1 MLAQQLVN
9 GLFLGA
15 VYALFAVGYTLVFG
29 VLDIL
34 NLAHAA
40 IFMIAAFAAY
50 SLVAA
55 GLPIAVGVRRRRA
68 ARGRGRHPARP
79 GRVRTAAPPQRR
91 NARAADLIDRGRDHH
106 RRDRA
111 RDLRHRRAALRS
123 GRDRRAADSP
133 RRGNLHRSRGHHL
146 RHRDRLDARA
156 ELRAARTTL
165 GRSIRAV
172 SQDRIAAALLGVD
185 IERTI
190 AATFF
195 IASALGGAAGILTG
209 LEYNSV
215 SIDMATSIELKG
227 LAVIILGGMGSI
239 TGAVI
244 GGFVIGAVETLA
256 IAFGLS
262 AWRDALTF
270 GVMFVILVARPAG
283 IFGARALAQ
292 RMTFVVEFYAHHSRL
307 LDQIGIN
314 ALLALSL
321 SVSLQAGPTGARA
334 GRPGR
339 HRRLRL
345 SDREHAIPLAA
356 GGEHRAGRRVFDAR
370 RGTARLPGAQAAR
383 HLSRHRDHRLRRDR
397 ARHRQQPQDH
407 GRRRGLERHP
417 QRREYG
423 G

>member
-40 IFMIAAFAAY
+40 IFMIAAFTAY

-55 GLPIAVGVRRRRA
+55 GMPIGVGFAGGVLLA
-68 ARGRGRHPARP
+68 GVVGILLD
-79 GRVRTAAPPQRR
+79 RVAFAPLRRR
-91 NARAADLIDRGRDHH
+91 NAGTLVPLISSIGAAIVIGAIARGIYGINERQFVPGGIDAPPIHLAAITFTAVEAIIFVTAIALMLVLSYVMRA
-106 RRDRA
+106 
-111 RDLRHRRAALRS
+111 
-123 GRDRRAADSP
+123 
-133 RRGNLHRSRGHHL
+133 
-146 RHRDRLDARA
+146 
-156 ELRAARTTL
+156 TTL

-209 LEYNSV
+209 LEYNAV
-215 SIDMATSIELKG
+215 SIDMSTSIELKG

-262 AWRDALTF
+262 EWRDALTF

-283 IFGARALAQ
+283 IFGARAL
-292 RMTFVVEFYAHHSRL
+292 R
-307 LDQIGIN
+307 N
-314 ALLALSL
+314 A
-321 SVSLQAGPTGARA
+321 
-334 GRPGR
+334 
-339 HRRLRL
+339 
-345 SDREHAIPLAA
+345 
-356 GGEHRAGRRVFDAR
+356 
-370 RGTARLPGAQAAR
+370 
-383 HLSRHRDHRLRRDR
+383 
-397 ARHRQQPQDH
+397 
-407 GRRRGLERHP
+407 
-417 QRREYG
+417 
-423 G
+423 